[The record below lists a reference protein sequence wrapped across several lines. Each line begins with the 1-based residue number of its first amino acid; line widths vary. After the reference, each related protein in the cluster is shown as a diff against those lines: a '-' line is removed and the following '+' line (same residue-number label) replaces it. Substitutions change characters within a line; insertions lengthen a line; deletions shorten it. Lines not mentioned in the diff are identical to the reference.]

1 VQHAVK
7 HRVACRTVVG
17 SSVCCVHVLNYM
29 LSSLSRFP
37 CLLFCVCCCCL
48 QVAELQE
55 QLQQAQQSIAARDG
69 EVSRL
74 GARLGAGGPDV
85 QALAR
90 DQRGDAYD
98 TIVLSLNKQVR
109 GLHVYAYVHMG
120 VGAHVG
126 ARRGQKGVLEL
137 CTLRHVTSR
146 AASMTPS
153 SSASTSRW
161 GPACV

>member
-1 VQHAVK
+1 
-7 HRVACRTVVG
+7 
-17 SSVCCVHVLNYM
+17 
-29 LSSLSRFP
+29 
-37 CLLFCVCCCCL
+37 LLFFYITCCCL

-109 GLHVYAYVHMG
+109 ALPVYEHVHLG
-120 VGAHVG
+120 VGAHEG
-126 ARRGQKGVLEL
+126 AGRGHKGVL
-137 CTLRHVTSR
+137 
-146 AASMTPS
+146 
-153 SSASTSRW
+153 
-161 GPACV
+161 

>member
-1 VQHAVK
+1 
-7 HRVACRTVVG
+7 
-17 SSVCCVHVLNYM
+17 M
-29 LSSLSRFP
+29 
-37 CLLFCVCCCCL
+37 
-48 QVAELQE
+48 QVAELQQ

-109 GLHVYAYVHMG
+109 VVHVWIEGFSTCMLCAQKKG
-120 VGAHVG
+120 
-126 ARRGQKGVLEL
+126 RGD
-137 CTLRHVTSR
+137 TS
-146 AASMTPS
+146 
-153 SSASTSRW
+153 
-161 GPACV
+161 